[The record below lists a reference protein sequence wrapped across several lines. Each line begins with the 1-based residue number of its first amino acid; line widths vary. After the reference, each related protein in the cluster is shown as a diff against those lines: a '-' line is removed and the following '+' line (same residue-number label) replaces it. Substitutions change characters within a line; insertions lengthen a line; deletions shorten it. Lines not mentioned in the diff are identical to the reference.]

1 MLPHKKISVLVVDD
15 ELIMRES
22 LRGWLKRF
30 GYLVETA
37 AGGPEA
43 LAKSAENRFDI
54 MIIDVKMPEMNG
66 LSLLKKIRETD
77 AEIAIV
83 MMTAYGDI
91 QDAVEAMKIGAYD
104 YLLKPFDLEELSLTI
119 EKLVQMQTLA
129 MENLIL
135 KERVAT
141 IGRYENLVGQGP
153 AMVKL
158 FHTIAD
164 VAQTDAT
171 VLITG
176 ETGTGKE
183 LVARAIHAQSP
194 RCYAPFIAINC
205 GAFTEQLLESELFGH
220 EKGAFTDAQ
229 HTKKGRLEM
238 ANAGTLFL
246 DEIGDISMK
255 MQIDLLRVIE
265 TREFNRV
272 GGTATLRSDFRV
284 IAATNQDLQE
294 AIRMK
299 TFRSDLFYRLN
310 VIHLQVPPLRER
322 PEDIP
327 LLARHFLWRFATETN
342 KKIDSIQPEAMEAM
356 RHYPWPGNV
365 RELQNVIERAVV
377 LGKGRQ
383 IRLSDV
389 PLAILVDGTAEMEKW
404 SLEEVERQHIARVLA
419 AEDGNLSNV
428 AKILRIHRTT
438 LYEKIK
444 KYDLKVQ
451 RSNNHPESAIRAN

>member
-1 MLPHKKISVLVVDD
+1 VLPHKKIKIIVVDD
-15 ELIMRES
+15 ELSIRES
-22 LRGWLKRF
+22 LKGWLLQD
-30 GYLVETA
+30 GYQVETA
-37 AGGPEA
+37 ASGPEA
-43 LAKSAENRFDI
+43 LTKHGEQRFDI
-54 MIIDVKMPEMNG
+54 MLIDVKMPEMDG
-66 LSLLKKIRETD
+66 LTLLKKIKETD
-77 AEIAIV
+77 PDIAII
-83 MMTAYGDI
+83 MMTAYGAI
-91 QDAVEAMKIGAYD
+91 QDAVEAMKLGAHD
-104 YLLKPFDLEELSLTI
+104 YLLKPFDLEEFSLTI
-119 EKLVQMQTLA
+119 EKLVQMLNLA

-141 IGRYENLVGQGP
+141 FTRFEKLVGQSP

-158 FHTIAD
+158 FEAILD

-183 LVARAIHAQSP
+183 LVARAIHTQSP

-229 HTKKGRLEM
+229 YAKKGRLEM

-246 DEIGDISMK
+246 DEVGDISMK
-255 MQIDLLRVIE
+255 MQIDLLRVLE
-265 TREFNRV
+265 TREFSRV

-294 AIRMK
+294 AIHKK
-299 TFRSDLFYRLN
+299 TFRRDLFYRLN

-327 LLARHFLWRFATETN
+327 LLAQHFLWRYATETN

-356 RHYPWPGNV
+356 RRYPWPGNV
-365 RELQNVIERAVV
+365 RELENAIERAVV
-377 LGKGRQ
+377 MGKSRQ
-383 IRLSDV
+383 IRLSDL
-389 PLAILVDGTAEMEKW
+389 PLAIPLEGEAEMEKL
-404 SLEEVERQHIARVLA
+404 SLEEMERQHIARVLA
-419 AEDGNLSNV
+419 TAGGNLSNV
-428 AKILRIHRTT
+428 AKILRINRTT
-438 LYEKIK
+438 LYQKIK
-444 KYDLKVQ
+444 KYNLA
-451 RSNNHPESAIRAN
+451 H